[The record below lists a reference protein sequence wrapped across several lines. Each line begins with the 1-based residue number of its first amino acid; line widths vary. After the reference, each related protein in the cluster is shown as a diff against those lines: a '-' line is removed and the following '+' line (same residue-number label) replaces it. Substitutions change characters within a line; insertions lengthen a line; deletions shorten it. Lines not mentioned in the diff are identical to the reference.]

1 MDIHNLMQLGA
12 TDRAIHDRFQN
23 HWELTPA
30 QAADCTACGQCESR
44 CTQHL
49 PIIQRL
55 KKIAAFPL

>member
-1 MDIHNLMQLGA
+1 MPI
-12 TDRAIHDRFQN
+12 RAIRDRFQN

-30 QAADCTACGQCESR
+30 QAADCIACGQCESR